1 MLMKQYA
8 FKSLYGY
15 NPTIREGKI
24 MSFNNKETLRY
35 LLQVNLDLVEIMSLF
50 RIHLTSKAIM
60 MSKIIKFKK
69 KYKLPEDLFRRE
81 LGLITFRI

>member
-1 MLMKQYA
+1 MKYYA

-24 MSFNNKETLRY
+24 MKFTNNETLKY
-35 LLQVNLDLVEIMSLF
+35 ILQTNLDIVEIMSIF
-50 RIHLTSKAIM
+50 RLHLTSRALLIN
-60 MSKIIKFKK
+60 KIIKFKK
-69 KYKLPEDLFRRE
+69 KYKLPQDLLKRE

>member
-1 MLMKQYA
+1 MKCYA

-15 NPTIREGKI
+15 NSTIREGRI
-24 MSFNNKETLRY
+24 MKFNNKETLRY
-35 LLQVNLDLVEIMSLF
+35 LLEVNLDLVEIMSIF
-50 RIHLTSKAIM
+50 RLHLTSKAIM

-69 KYKLPEDLFRRE
+69 KYKLPEDLFKRE